1 MGKKPTT
8 STARS
13 QGRGRGRG
21 GAAQR
26 GHGRAKGAP
35 SMYLGK
41 VERPASAIDEPPRED
56 GAEEGGE
63 GSEEEDAAG
72 ALSTFSL
79 RVRSGVLRDVC

>member
-1 MGKKPTT
+1 MGKKTT
-8 STARS
+8 NSTARS

-41 VERPASAIDEPPRED
+41 VDRPASAIDEPPRED
-56 GAEEGGE
+56 GTEGSAE

-72 ALSTFSL
+72 ALLTSL
-79 RVRSGVLRDVC
+79 CVCAQVC